1 MSGAKFPRGAAGGR
15 RAAVAVA
22 LIVLTSSLTGCATP
36 FGGDGD
42 GDDRP
47 HGARTPTAVTIGG
60 AGLRDADVT
69 ELRVREGEKVAAPD
83 NGVAWLT
90 TSAVPGAKGA
100 AVLSGRIG
108 AKERPGTLHA
118 VGRVAIGDEAVV
130 EHADGSRTTFTVDRI
145 QMISRGLPTVEGVT
159 KGADRRELR
168 IVAVA
173 PPPEKGEKTA
183 DVGLLLSATA
193 R

>member
-1 MSGAKFPRGAAGGR
+1 MSGAKFPRGAAGGW

-22 LIVLTSSLTGCATP
+22 LIALASSLTGCASP
-36 FGGDGD
+36 VGGDR

-47 HGARTPTAVTIGG
+47 HGGRTPTAVTIGG
-60 AGLRDADVT
+60 AGLRGADVT
-69 ELRVREGEKVAAPD
+69 ELRVDKGEEVAVPD
-83 NGVAWLT
+83 AGVAWLT
-90 TSAVPGAKGA
+90 GSAVPGAKGA
-100 AVLSGRIG
+100 AVFSGRMG
-108 AKERPGTLHA
+108 AKERPGSLHA

-173 PPPEKGEKTA
+173 PPPEKGEESA
-183 DVGLLLSATA
+183 DVGLLISATA